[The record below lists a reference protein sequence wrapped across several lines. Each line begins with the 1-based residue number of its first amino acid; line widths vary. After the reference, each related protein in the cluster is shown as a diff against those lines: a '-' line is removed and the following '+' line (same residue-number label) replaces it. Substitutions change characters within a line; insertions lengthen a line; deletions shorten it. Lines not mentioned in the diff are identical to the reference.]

1 MIEQRARVVGTE
13 GGFALVE
20 AAPSGGCSS
29 CGVQGGCGVSK
40 LGKLLP
46 QRSRVLRV
54 PNELGAR
61 PGDEVTLGV
70 ADHALLASA
79 AAAYL
84 PPLAGLLAGALL
96 AAALSPDDLM
106 AMLGAGAGM
115 LIGLVGSRL
124 NARRWQ
130 QRHAPRMVA
139 CQLGSKAVPVV
150 WHRTESDP
158 SAS

>member
-20 AAPSGGCSS
+20 AAPSGGCAT

-46 QRSRVLRV
+46 RRSRVLRV

-70 ADHALLASA
+70 AEGALLASSL
-79 AAAYL
+79 AAYL

-96 AAALSPDDLM
+96 GGAFSPEDM
-106 AMLGAGAGM
+106 WPMLGAGG
-115 LIGLVGSRL
+115 GLLLGLGASRVFL
-124 NARRWQ
+124 RRGQARP
-130 QRHAPRMVA
+130 APRMVSRRA
-139 CQLGSKAVPVV
+139 PVVPVV
-150 WHRTESDP
+150 WHRAESDP
-158 SAS
+158 PAS

>member
-20 AAPSGGCSS
+20 VTPAGGCRS

-61 PGDEVTLGV
+61 AGDEVTLGV
-70 ADHALLASA
+70 ADHALLASS

-96 AAALSPDDLM
+96 AAALSPDDLF
-106 AMLGAGAGM
+106 AMLGAGTGM
-115 LIGLVGSRL
+115 LLGLAASHL
-124 NARRWQ
+124 HSRRWQ
-130 QRHAPRMVA
+130 QHHAPRMVA
-139 CQLGSKAVPVV
+139 RQPGNMALPVV
-150 WHRTESDP
+150 WHRSESDP
-158 SAS
+158 SAT